1 MKFPFWIES
10 IVENISF
17 LFYKSLH
24 RVITIYDNLSLLFL
38 ENEIHFRN
46 RKLCFPY
53 HSIGYD
59 EVLVS
64 LQYLSEVGQLWII
77 YGCI

>member
-1 MKFPFWIES
+1 MYYNYNVKQNGKS
-10 IVENISF
+10 KVTDLNI
-17 LFYKSLH
+17 LF
-24 RVITIYDNLSLLFL
+24 RDP
-38 ENEIHFRN
+38 
-46 RKLCFPY
+46 KLCFPY
-53 HSIGYD
+53 HNIGYD

>member
-10 IVENISF
+10 IEENISF

-24 RVITIYDNLSLLFL
+24 KFITINLSLLFL